1 MPGGGLY
8 ALVSY
13 GSENILLNGNPD
25 FTYFYKS
32 YKKYSH
38 FSEES
43 MTLPMDGPQEL
54 SMSQPIKLRTKI
66 QRNADLVS
74 NMYLTVNLPDI
85 YCKYVDI
92 NDPSENRSCQY
103 NFNWTRYVGC
113 RMIQNCALFIGGSK
127 IQEFDGNYMI
137 ARAQCDFDNTQFQKW
152 RKMVGDV
159 PELYDPAQGMFAG
172 GYSAGGY
179 PIVFPDPS
187 GNNLNRPSIYGRELQ
202 IPLPF
207 YLGESTFNS
216 LPLVALQLH
225 ECEVQITFR
234 PINQLYQVLDPS
246 GNHVAPG
253 FIQDPLVAS
262 EPCNPTYIASPAG
275 YPTNNIGV
283 FLTDWGIS
291 QPLIPTWQL
300 NPRLQCTYVYVTE
313 DERRLFAQVPL
324 TYLVRQITPY
334 LTPGIVQN
342 NLNIDIKTNGALA
355 RLIILQG
362 RSDGNFRND
371 VVNYTNWLDP
381 DVAPWIA
388 PLTPGYS
395 PFVLSSEATGRIIP
409 GRDII
414 QTLKVIADGND
425 LQEMKPVQYFTDVVP
440 YEFLNGR
447 PDYGI
452 LVYPFSLTSPQYQ
465 PNGSI
470 NTSRINKLQVAIQ
483 VQPLLINTNY
493 LYDVAIYVETYNW
506 LIISSGMGGLKNA
519 T

>member
-38 FSEES
+38 FSEENI
-43 MTLPMDGPQEL
+43 TLPMDGPQEL
-54 SMSQPIKLRTKI
+54 SMYQPIKLRTKI
-66 QRNADLVS
+66 QRDADLVS
-74 NMYLTVNLPDI
+74 NIYLTVNLPDI

-92 NDPSENRSCQY
+92 DDPSENRSCQY

-225 ECEVQITFR
+225 ECEVQVTFR
-234 PINQLYQVLDPS
+234 RPTSCS
-246 GNHVAPG
+246 G
-253 FIQDPLVAS
+253 
-262 EPCNPTYIASPAG
+262 PTAFG
-275 YPTNNIGV
+275 
-283 FLTDWGIS
+283 
-291 QPLIPTWQL
+291 
-300 NPRLQCTYVYVTE
+300 C
-313 DERRLFAQVPL
+313 
-324 TYLVRQITPY
+324 
-334 LTPGIVQN
+334 
-342 NLNIDIKTNGALA
+342 
-355 RLIILQG
+355 
-362 RSDGNFRND
+362 
-371 VVNYTNWLDP
+371 
-381 DVAPWIA
+381 
-388 PLTPGYS
+388 
-395 PFVLSSEATGRIIP
+395 
-409 GRDII
+409 
-414 QTLKVIADGND
+414 
-425 LQEMKPVQYFTDVVP
+425 
-440 YEFLNGR
+440 
-447 PDYGI
+447 
-452 LVYPFSLTSPQYQ
+452 
-465 PNGSI
+465 
-470 NTSRINKLQVAIQ
+470 
-483 VQPLLINTNY
+483 
-493 LYDVAIYVETYNW
+493 
-506 LIISSGMGGLKNA
+506 
-519 T
+519 